1 MTSLGRKWVARHLVA
16 VAVVL
21 LTSCLL
27 VSAGLVVKNHLAF
40 RLHDET
46 FAKDAKEGWSKPGP
60 PPAGFEVVNY
70 PYFLEA
76 GHHRLRFSTNR
87 QRIRLEVYALD
98 CVQEIYVDGRRVYKR
113 QEKCRNSRFITRKN
127 NLRAEPV
134 VLDVTVDG
142 PGEHVLGVVNYNVR
156 GRDVSYARDLRMV
169 FVEHH
174 GRAAFERV
182 VAFFSGLV
190 LLMLAYARL
199 RGRKLGVV
207 VRRWLAWR
215 RRYAFVLLAFGV
227 VMIVRASVSS
237 VHLTG
242 DVHHA
247 TLLYVENIFH
257 KTDLHFATLDPQYT
271 AAKYWGKSYMHKP
284 AGLYYQYI
292 PARWLLGYTHFY
304 RVYASRLPGLLGDL
318 LISLTLWRVVFRSRR
333 RKREADVAVALYLL
347 SPVVFFVNGYV
358 GRVDALP
365 VALLFMAV
373 ANERRWRYALYLG
386 ASVGTKQL
394 AVLAGP
400 FLALRP
406 KLFTKTMVA
415 ALVTIAMIAPFVL
428 DNHELWLERMT
439 KPQLDKPMSGLTWMA
454 NLKVWGYLDKELPN
468 EITLRFIMSLPVLAL
483 LTDRKT
489 PSYRTMAFLYV
500 GFMLF
505 ARNVAE
511 HYLLWS
517 APFLIVVFVVHRHT
531 LAACTYFIIQVAGLL
546 HNDRIKLITGDPAK
560 EFSLLLGLI
569 MATYFFTEALH
580 VLSPRD
586 LLARLMEPF
595 AWLKRRRAP
604 QKPPPEDVPP
614 SAPGAPDG
622 SERDG
627 EASAVGN

>member
-1 MTSLGRKWVARHLVA
+1 VSRVRQWLSDHLVA
-16 VAVVL
+16 VTVVAL
-21 LTSCLL
+21 SM
-27 VSAGLVVKNHLAF
+27 VFSGAMAGAIKNHLAF
-40 RLHDET
+40 RILGET
-46 FAKDAKEGWSKPGP
+46 FAKKAEKGWSKPGAP
-60 PPAGFEVVNY
+60 PPGFASVNY

-76 GHHRLRFSTNR
+76 GHHRLRFATHR

-98 CVQEIYVDGRRVYKR
+98 CVQEIFVDGRRVYKR
-113 QEKCRNSRFITRKN
+113 IKKCRNSRFITRKN
-127 NLRAEPV
+127 NLRSEPV
-134 VLDVTVDG
+134 VLDITVDE
-142 PGEHVLGVVNYNVR
+142 PGEHVLGVTNYNAR

-174 GRAAFERV
+174 GRAGAERV
-182 VAFFSGLV
+182 LAFFSGLA
-190 LLMLAYARL
+190 LLLLGYARL
-199 RGRKLGVV
+199 RGRRLAVV

-215 RRYAFVLLAFGV
+215 RRYAFVLLAFAV
-227 VMIVRASVSS
+227 VMVVRAAVSTT
-237 VHLTG
+237 HLTG

-257 KTDLHFATLDPQYT
+257 KSDLHFAALDPQYT

-292 PARWLLGYTHFY
+292 PTRWLLGYTHFY

-318 LISLTLWRVVFRSRR
+318 LISVTLWRMIFRYRR
-333 RKREADVAVALYLL
+333 RKREADAGVALYLL
-347 SPVVFFVNGYV
+347 SPVVFFVNGYI

-415 ALVTIAMIAPFVL
+415 ALVTIAMIGPFFF
-428 DNHELWLERMT
+428 DNPELWLERMT
-439 KPQLDKPMSGLTWMA
+439 KPQLDKPMSGLTWMS
-454 NLKVWGYLDKELPN
+454 NLKNWGYLDRELPN
-468 EITLRFIMSLPVLAL
+468 QITLRFIMSLPLLAL

-489 PSYRTMAFLYV
+489 PPYRTMAFLYV

-517 APFLIVVFVVHRHT
+517 APFLIVVFIVHRHA
-531 LAACTYFIIQVAGLL
+531 LAASTYFLVQVAGLL
-546 HNDRIKLITGDPAK
+546 NNDRMKLISSDPAK
-560 EFSLLLGLI
+560 EFALLLGFILAI
-569 MATYFFTEALH
+569 YFFTEALH

-586 LLARLMEPF
+586 LVARLYEPF
-595 AWLKRRRAP
+595 ARFGKKRAP
-604 QKPPPEDVPP
+604 PDDRDEQDA
-614 SAPGAPDG
+614 SPGAGDG
-622 SERDG
+622 GPGSRSVET
-627 EASAVGN
+627 